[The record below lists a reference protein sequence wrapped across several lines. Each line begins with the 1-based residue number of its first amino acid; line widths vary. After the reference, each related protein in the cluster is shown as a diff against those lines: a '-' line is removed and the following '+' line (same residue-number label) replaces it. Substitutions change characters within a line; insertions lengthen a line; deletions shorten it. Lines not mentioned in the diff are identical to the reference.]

1 MTSPDI
7 IAILTVSISVCALV
21 VATLSYRRDRNKSN
35 QDFLFQEKV
44 LAYKE
49 LIFHINSIFE
59 SFFDMMDEM
68 LDHEGSTTKWE
79 KFLNKESEYYEKLIA
94 DLYKSIFKALPMIPS
109 DIYKELINFGQA
121 SSQFIDSA
129 FDKNE
134 TLTIEAHEKL
144 DKNLRNIINLV
155 RKDLN
160 VDKLNLSLSN
170 RLK

>member
-1 MTSPDI
+1 MTPSDI
-7 IAILTVSISVCALV
+7 IAILTAFISICALI
-21 VATLSYRRDRNKSN
+21 VATLSYQRDRNKSN

-49 LIFHINSIFE
+49 LIFHVNFIFE
-59 SFFDMMDEM
+59 SFFDIMDEM

-79 KFLNKESEYYEKLIA
+79 KFLNKESEYYDGLVA
-94 DLYKSIFKALPMIPS
+94 DLYKSIFRALPTIPS
-109 DIYKELINFGQA
+109 DIYKELIKFGQD
-121 SSQFIDSA
+121 STQFIDSA

-134 TLTIEAHEKL
+134 VLTIEAHERL

-160 VDKLNLSLSN
+160 VDKLNLSLSS

>member
-1 MTSPDI
+1 MTPSDLTT
-7 IAILTVSISVCALV
+7 ILSTSISICALV

-49 LIFHINSIFE
+49 LIYHVNFIFE

-68 LDHEGSTTKWE
+68 LDHEGSNIKWE
-79 KFLNKESEYYEKLIA
+79 KFLNKESEYYESLIA
-94 DLYKSIFKALPMIPS
+94 DFYKSIFRALPMIPS
-109 DIYKELINFGQA
+109 DIYKELIKFGQD

-134 TLTIEAHEKL
+134 ALTVEAHEKL
-144 DKNLRNIINLV
+144 DKNLRNIIDLV

-160 VDKLNLSLSN
+160 VDNLNLSLSN

>member
-1 MTSPDI
+1 MTSSDI
-7 IAILTVSISVCALV
+7 IAITTTLISIFAFYIAFLTF
-21 VATLSYRRDRNKSN
+21 RRDRNKSN

-49 LIFHINSIFE
+49 LIYHVNFIFE

-68 LDHEGSTTKWE
+68 LDHQGSTAKWE
-79 KFLNKESEYYEKLIA
+79 KFLNMESEYYDSLVA
-94 DLYKSIFKALPMIPS
+94 DFYKAIFRALPMIPS
-109 DIYKELINFGQA
+109 DIYKELIKFGQD

-134 TLTIEAHEKL
+134 ALTVEAHEKL
-144 DKNLRNIINLV
+144 DKNLRNIIDLV

>member
-1 MTSPDI
+1 MTPSDLTT
-7 IAILTVSISVCALV
+7 ILTTSISICALV

-49 LIFHINSIFE
+49 LIYHVNFIFE

-79 KFLNKESEYYEKLIA
+79 KFLNKESQYYESLIA
-94 DLYKSIFKALPMIPS
+94 DFYKSIFRALPMIPS
-109 DIYKELINFGQA
+109 DIYKELIKFGQD

-134 TLTIEAHEKL
+134 VLTIEAHEKL
-144 DKNLRNIINLV
+144 DKNLRNIIDLV

>member
-1 MTSPDI
+1 MTPSDLTT
-7 IAILTVSISVCALV
+7 ILTTSISICALV

-49 LIFHINSIFE
+49 LIYHVNFIFE

-79 KFLNKESEYYEKLIA
+79 KFLNKESEYYESLIA
-94 DLYKSIFKALPMIPS
+94 DFYKSIFRALPMIPS
-109 DIYKELINFGQA
+109 DIYKELIKFGQD

-134 TLTIEAHEKL
+134 VLTIDAHEKL
-144 DKNLRNIINLV
+144 DKNLRNIIDLV

-160 VDKLNLSLSN
+160 VNKLNLSLSN